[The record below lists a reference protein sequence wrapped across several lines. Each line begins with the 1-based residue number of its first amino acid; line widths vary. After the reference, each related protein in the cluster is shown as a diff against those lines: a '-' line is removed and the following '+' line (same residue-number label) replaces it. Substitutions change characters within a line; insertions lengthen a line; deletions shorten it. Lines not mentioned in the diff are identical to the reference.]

1 MSDKVSWLSHEF
13 SVNQHGANWNNVGGV
28 YIFAGVTP
36 QNQWKAYYIGKA
48 DSFQSRI
55 PSHERWDEAVRL
67 GATHV
72 HAKAV
77 SQEAARVQVETEL
90 IQAYQPSLNTQLK

>member
-1 MSDKVSWLSHEF
+1 MSDKVTWLTHEF
-13 SVNQHGANWNNVGGV
+13 NVHQHGANWNDTGGV
-28 YIFAGVTP
+28 YIFAGITP

-48 DSFQSRI
+48 ESLLSRV
-55 PSHERWDEAVRL
+55 PSHERWNEAVRL

-77 SQEAARVQVETEL
+77 AQEATRVQVEAQL
-90 IQAYQPSLNTQLK
+90 IEAYQPPLNTQNR

>member
-1 MSDKVSWLSHEF
+1 MSNKVTWLTHEF
-13 SVNQHGANWNNVGGV
+13 SVNQYGANWIDTGGL

-48 DSFQSRI
+48 ESFQNRI
-55 PSHERWDEAVRL
+55 PSHERWQEAVRL

-72 HAKAV
+72 HARAV
-77 SQEAARVQVETEL
+77 SPEATRVQVEAQL
-90 IQAYQPSLNTQLK
+90 IQAYQPPLNFQLK

>member
-1 MSDKVSWLSHEF
+1 MSDKVTWLTHEF
-13 SVNQHGANWNNVGGV
+13 SVNQHGAEWKDIGGI

-48 DSFQSRI
+48 ASFQSRI
-55 PSHERWDEAVRL
+55 PSHERWNEAVRL

-72 HAKAV
+72 HARVV
-77 SQEAARVQVETEL
+77 SPEATRVQVEAQL
-90 IQAYQPSLNTQLK
+90 IQAYQPPLNDQLK